1 MFEKKLRILL
11 ISEKPA
17 TARGLEHALNRLG
30 YFRVTTIDSLIDALP
45 LADSIKQRFDLI
57 LIAAHIRRNGK
68 ARQLEKALSGNRQ
81 ADHPAAET
89 PPVVSFVSII
99 TGIRELQYLISR
111 CKPAYED

>member
-1 MFEKKLRILL
+1 MIEKKLRILL

-30 YFRVTTIDSLIDALP
+30 YFRVTTIDSLVDALP

-81 ADHPAAET
+81 ADHLAVET

-99 TGIRELQYLISR
+99 TGIRELQCLINR
-111 CKPAYED
+111 CQPAYED